1 MNINANDI
9 DEELLKEL
17 FPEISDD
24 FIFTNEL
31 TGKQVYV
38 NNKKKRY
45 QKKRQNFDEAV
56 KRLGLNDD

>member
-1 MNINANDI
+1 MNINVNDI

-17 FPEISDD
+17 FPEIYDD

-31 TGKQVYV
+31 TGQQVYV

>member
-17 FPEISDD
+17 FPEIYDD

-31 TGKQVYV
+31 TGQQVYV

-56 KRLGLNDD
+56 KRLGLDDD

>member
-9 DEELLKEL
+9 NEELIKEL

-31 TGKQVYV
+31 TGEEIYID
-38 NNKKKRY
+38 NTKKRCK
-45 QKKRQNFDEAV
+45 KKRQNFDEAV
-56 KRLGLNDD
+56 KKLGLDND

>member
-9 DEELLKEL
+9 NEELIKEL

-31 TGKQVYV
+31 TGEEIYID
-38 NNKKKRY
+38 NTKKRCK
-45 QKKRQNFDEAV
+45 KKRQNFDEAV
-56 KRLGLNDD
+56 KRLGLDDD

>member
-1 MNINANDI
+1 MTINVNDI

-24 FIFTNEL
+24 FIFTNEV
-31 TGKQVYV
+31 TGKQIYV

>member
-17 FPEISDD
+17 FPEIYDD

-31 TGKQVYV
+31 TGQQVYV

>member
-1 MNINANDI
+1 MTINANDI

-17 FPEISDD
+17 FPEIYDD

>member
-1 MNINANDI
+1 MNINVNDI

-24 FIFTNEL
+24 FIFTNEV

>member
-1 MNINANDI
+1 MTINVNDI
-9 DEELLKEL
+9 GEELLKEL

-24 FIFTNEL
+24 FIFTNEV

>member
-31 TGKQVYV
+31 TGQQVYV